1 MVLTSTLNKMQGRMP
16 GEFIYGIIWSHKYS
30 NLVQQEE
37 NQTALL
43 DTKLIFPNFY
53 CLPEKTLSYHYFMIY
68 AKIVETNI
76 LSDTSK
82 IKDATAD
89 TSNYLR
95 LKTYFFHV
103 HRLRLSDDGRR
114 K

>member
-1 MVLTSTLNKMQGRMP
+1 MMVLTSTLNKMQGRMP

-68 AKIVETNI
+68 ARIVETDI
-76 LSDTSK
+76 LIDTS
-82 IKDATAD
+82 
-89 TSNYLR
+89 
-95 LKTYFFHV
+95 
-103 HRLRLSDDGRR
+103 
-114 K
+114 